1 MVINSLAKAT
11 LQTMIHTIGQKKLTR
26 TTGRGAK
33 VSPRVS
39 DPKVESLVENL
50 GDLAVANHAKAEVV
64 VSDVASLADP
74 SHVVLH
80 HHTSAITIATLF
92 GIPRCHLLP
101 QPLHLVPRVL
111 SATHRVHHFSPHT
124 CPTMCQ
130 ISTTQPLLHRL
141 VLQPLTCLS
150 GNQPAAHP
158 SLPNLWYHHYV
169 STVWTTHYCA
179 QGATGYSASSTPFP
193 CRTPISV
200 SSATHHRHSLRKQV
214 LRPLLLTIALPM
226 FNHLSLPQLQFPTK
240 GSHLSVYQQTST
252 LLDNHPPKHQNRH

>member
-1 MVINSLAKAT
+1 MTSLRMSTGRTKARASPKARARKVARCLWENSAPNAARNIMAHPTALCFVEMVINNLAKAT

-111 SATHRVHHFSPHT
+111 SATHKVHHCSPHT

-150 GNQPAAHP
+150 GN
-158 SLPNLWYHHYV
+158 
-169 STVWTTHYCA
+169 
-179 QGATGYSASSTPFP
+179 
-193 CRTPISV
+193 
-200 SSATHHRHSLRKQV
+200 
-214 LRPLLLTIALPM
+214 
-226 FNHLSLPQLQFPTK
+226 
-240 GSHLSVYQQTST
+240 
-252 LLDNHPPKHQNRH
+252 